1 VVTPAPFVV
10 EPQLHATVR
19 LMVRER
25 LMQLVAERLAMVR
38 VSNGYHS
45 EAGLHV
51 YYGLIDLEPPVLP
64 CLMYEDPDERA
75 TKTDFDTHTYT
86 LTVQVEFCDRLD
98 AAQAAGLVDATEF
111 QVRAVRAAGD
121 IAIALWHDPATGQP
135 DPTFGGLATA
145 LSYTGTRKLP
155 GLRDVPW
162 AGSLSEFA
170 LEYETVSGDPY
181 RRAAAPEE
189 EE

>member
-1 VVTPAPFVV
+1 VVTPAPLVI
-10 EPQLHATVR
+10 EPRLSATVR

-25 LMQLVAERLAMVR
+25 LMQKVAERLAMVR
-38 VSNGYHS
+38 VVNGYHS
-45 EAGLHV
+45 DAGASV
-51 YYGLIDLEPPVLP
+51 FYGSVEVEPPIVP
-64 CLMYEDPDERA
+64 CLIYEDPDERA
-75 TKTDFDTHTYT
+75 AKTDFDTHTHT
-86 LTVQVEFCDRLD
+86 LTVQVEFCERLD
-98 AAQAAGLVDATEF
+98 PARAAVMPDATEL

-121 IAIALWHDPATGQP
+121 IAIALWHDPATGQA

-170 LEYETVSGDPY
+170 IEYETVSGDPY
-181 RRAAAPEE
+181 RVAAAEE
-189 EE
+189 D